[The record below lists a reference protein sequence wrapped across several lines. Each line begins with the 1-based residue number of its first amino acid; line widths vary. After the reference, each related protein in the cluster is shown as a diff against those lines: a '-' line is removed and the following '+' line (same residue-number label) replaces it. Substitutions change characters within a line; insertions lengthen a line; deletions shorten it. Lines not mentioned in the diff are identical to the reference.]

1 MVYIYVLKLQENKY
15 YVGKT
20 NNPSFRIENHLNGD
34 GSSWTTIYKPL
45 KLVEMIPNCDDYDED
60 KYTQKYMD
68 KYGIDNV
75 RGGSFVSIK
84 LNEEEKRIIEKKT
97 NGSND
102 KCFKCGMKGHFA
114 SNCISVSEDLVEY
127 GRLNDKL
134 IRKKNKLNE
143 LEKENLFGIK
153 NDRISTIKEQI
164 SETESK
170 INELENK
177 CKAPIP
183 QRTYST
189 YNVACFR
196 CGRQGHY
203 ASSCYA
209 KTTIQGEYINE
220 NKCLP
225 ISKSHTDINE
235 CYRCGRQGHYASSC
249 YATTNVEGEYIYE
262 EEDDDEDEDEE
273 DDDGDEEED
282 DDDYGDCYD
291 VGGDI
296 D

>member
-1 MVYIYVLKLQENKY
+1 
-15 YVGKT
+15 
-20 NNPSFRIENHLNGD
+20 
-34 GSSWTTIYKPL
+34 
-45 KLVEMIPNCDDYDED
+45 
-60 KYTQKYMD
+60 
-68 KYGIDNV
+68 
-75 RGGSFVSIK
+75 
-84 LNEEEKRIIEKKT
+84 
-97 NGSND
+97 
-102 KCFKCGMKGHFA
+102 MKGHFA

-134 IRKKNKLNE
+134 IRKKNKLKE

-189 YNVACFR
+189 YNVVCFR

-209 KTTIQGEYINE
+209 KTKVDGSIIQ
-220 NKCLP
+220 
-225 ISKSHTDINE
+225 
-235 CYRCGRQGHYASSC
+235 
-249 YATTNVEGEYIYE
+249 
-262 EEDDDEDEDEE
+262 
-273 DDDGDEEED
+273 
-282 DDDYGDCYD
+282 
-291 VGGDI
+291 
-296 D
+296 